1 MVISFISFIERKGNC
16 HSMFKSNM
24 LERILKD
31 ATETTVEIF
40 EKAGPFKTKNS
51 DIPMEID
58 FSNVEFRN
66 EVHINE
72 DGEIYIGQYL
82 VGTNIKQGR
91 GIMLTASKDLQR
103 KSIFYNFI

>member
-1 MVISFISFIERKGNC
+1 
-16 HSMFKSNM
+16 MFKSNM